1 MIQMRNR
8 VSCTEVKGAE
18 IKWMD
23 VSIFRRETCQEL
35 AIDWPWGLRDGLGLS
50 GLGNCKDGPEN
61 PGFTEI
67 KIREEDKV
75 RGTAGCKCPPLP
87 L

>member
-1 MIQMRNR
+1 MRNR

-35 AIDWPWGLRDGLGLS
+35 AIDWPWELRDGEVTGMPWAFWFGQLQGW
-50 GLGNCKDGPEN
+50 
-61 PGFTEI
+61 T
-67 KIREEDKV
+67 RE
-75 RGTAGCKCPPLP
+75 PWIH
-87 L
+87 